1 MISHYLKVA
10 LRLIKRSFLFSTI
23 NMLGFVL
30 GMAAAFLIYL
40 WVVDELTF
48 EDYNPDAG
56 RIFRVI
62 EANCTESGEIVES
75 PFTAIPLAEAF
86 RKEFPQVE
94 QATYVKAREL
104 RSLCLKDRNLSAD
117 MICVDTTFF
126 DMFPFK
132 VAEGDP
138 SKLKSGFNHIVL
150 SEKMARKFFGT
161 ASAIG
166 QQLIYTGGMD
176 TEYSL
181 TVVGVVKVPRKSHL
195 QFDAVVGQA
204 LFDKMNENVCIYR
217 SGTDWDRREANV
229 YVKMRS
235 GSSMSDADRN
245 QMSRLLSNRVHAE
258 RLLRFQP
265 LNDIHLKTDFVD
277 VSVRNHGNMTS
288 IFLFIALAVLIVFM
302 GAFNFTTLSTA
313 RAALRYKEI
322 GVRKV
327 TGAKRK
333 TLIVQFLSESLVQAF
348 ISLVLALALTELL
361 LPLFNQMMGKDITLQ
376 FSWSVLAYIV
386 VGIVGVGCLSG
397 SYPAFY
403 LSAINPLMAFKGG
416 QKSGKKGGLIRGL
429 LCVQFVIAITLLL
442 YTGIVFKQLNYLQ
455 NKDLGLNR
463 ENIVS
468 VYTSL
473 WYNVDGFRQ
482 EILKNPNILS
492 VSMGAEIADY
502 MEDSKGQ
509 GDVLQWTDAE
519 GKVDSLRMMCI
530 WADGN
535 FVNTFGLKLLKGEIL
550 KADAGAYFSGAYDF
564 PIIINETAW
573 KAMNVSDPVGMEISG
588 GFGVGSFKKRIVG
601 VVQDFN
607 FQSLR
612 EKIKPAYLMYSPE
625 CLVNIHI
632 KISPEHK
639 QETLAF
645 IQKKFEEMAPLFVKE
660 FKYQFFSDA
669 LNRNYEKERQQGR
682 MLFSFTVLAIVIAMM
697 GVFGLVSLSTRQ
709 RTKEIGI
716 RKVNGAHSDR
726 IVKMFCLEY
735 LKWVGIAFVIACPSG
750 YLLMY
755 YWLSDFA
762 YQTAISWWLFPLVG
776 LIIASITLLTV
787 IGQTWRTASQNP
799 VKSLRYE

>member
-1 MISHYLKVA
+1 
-10 LRLIKRSFLFSTI
+10 
-23 NMLGFVL
+23 
-30 GMAAAFLIYL
+30 
-40 WVVDELTF
+40 
-48 EDYNPDAG
+48 
-56 RIFRVI
+56 
-62 EANCTESGEIVES
+62 
-75 PFTAIPLAEAF
+75 
-86 RKEFPQVE
+86 
-94 QATYVKAREL
+94 
-104 RSLCLKDRNLSAD
+104 
-117 MICVDTTFF
+117 
-126 DMFPFK
+126 
-132 VAEGDP
+132 
-138 SKLKSGFNHIVL
+138 
-150 SEKMARKFFGT
+150 
-161 ASAIG
+161 
-166 QQLIYTGGMD
+166 
-176 TEYSL
+176 
-181 TVVGVVKVPRKSHL
+181 
-195 QFDAVVGQA
+195 
-204 LFDKMNENVCIYR
+204 
-217 SGTDWDRREANV
+217 
-229 YVKMRS
+229 
-235 GSSMSDADRN
+235 
-245 QMSRLLSNRVHAE
+245 
-258 RLLRFQP
+258 
-265 LNDIHLKTDFVD
+265 
-277 VSVRNHGNMTS
+277 
-288 IFLFIALAVLIVFM
+288 
-302 GAFNFTTLSTA
+302 
-313 RAALRYKEI
+313 
-322 GVRKV
+322 
-327 TGAKRK
+327 
-333 TLIVQFLSESLVQAF
+333 
-348 ISLVLALALTELL
+348 
-361 LPLFNQMMGKDITLQ
+361 
-376 FSWSVLAYIV
+376 
-386 VGIVGVGCLSG
+386 
-397 SYPAFY
+397 
-403 LSAINPLMAFKGG
+403 
-416 QKSGKKGGLIRGL
+416 
-429 LCVQFVIAITLLL
+429 
-442 YTGIVFKQLNYLQ
+442 
-455 NKDLGLNR
+455 
-463 ENIVS
+463 
-468 VYTSL
+468 
-473 WYNVDGFRQ
+473 
-482 EILKNPNILS
+482 
-492 VSMGAEIADY
+492 
-502 MEDSKGQ
+502 
-509 GDVLQWTDAE
+509 
-519 GKVDSLRMMCI
+519 MCI

-535 FVNTFGLKLLKGEIL
+535 FVNTFGLKLLRGEIL

-776 LIIASITLLTV
+776 LIIAGITLLTV